1 MTDNP
6 TMGQELAAKMAA
18 AGLTTIETAE
28 LTRLRKIEADAKA
41 AGLLDD
47 KGEVRKVLGTLPL
60 TADGYVIGTNADLYS
75 WWVPQYPGDKG
86 ICQHSSASPLVS
98 ALHQCYST
106 RAAAEAASK
115 ARAPEGCVINHIWS
129 GVCSRGTRCCNVD
142 HAEARDGGGA
152 KEVSGD

>member
-41 AGLLDD
+41 AGLINEQ
-47 KGEVRKVLGTLPL
+47 GEVRKVLGTVAL
-60 TADGYVIGTNADLYS
+60 TADGFIIGDEAVTYS
-75 WWVPQYPGDKG
+75 PVYGVELHHVGGDT
-86 ICQHSSASPLVS
+86 CF
-98 ALHQCYST
+98 ST
-106 RAAAEAASK
+106 REAAEAASK
-115 ARAPEGCVINHIWS
+115 PRVPDGCVIDDIWS